1 MCTEYTNLVKAMK
14 ELTQGESPDTVT
26 LPMAENAWNTRPDA
40 ESWGVITLDF
50 EADALRGDDVKT
62 VTAWEGSVDL
72 FSRKKDGAGWVA
84 KITGTN
90 KDNSRAREPVQRSAA
105 KIYPN
110 DPCPCGSG
118 KKYKQCHGRL

>member
-14 ELTQGESPDTVT
+14 ELTQGETPNTIT
-26 LPMAENAWNTRPDA
+26 MPMAENAWNTRPDA

-84 KITGTN
+84 KITGALTDHCGGSWSLNSHQYETN
-90 KDNSRAREPVQRSAA
+90 TGLFHWEWTFQVE
-105 KIYPN
+105 
-110 DPCPCGSG
+110 G
-118 KKYKQCHGRL
+118 